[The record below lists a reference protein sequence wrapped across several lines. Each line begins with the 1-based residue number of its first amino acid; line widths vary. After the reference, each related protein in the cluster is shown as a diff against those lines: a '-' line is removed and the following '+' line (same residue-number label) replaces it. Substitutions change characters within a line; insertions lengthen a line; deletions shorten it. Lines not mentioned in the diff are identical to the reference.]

1 MKIGISGASGHLG
14 RAVLEHIAASGT
26 DVKLVAISRTPDVS
40 GREVEGRLGDY
51 DRPETLAAAYAG
63 LDRLLIIPS
72 ADLRQGVRG
81 VQYVAAIDA
90 AVAAGV
96 KHIVLLSALGTRKQE
111 EPANGA
117 SYWVAEQHLIKT
129 APVWTI
135 VRMSYYAEA
144 FAQEAQMLAGTG
156 MLTGLGES
164 RVSYVS
170 RDDVAAAVAG
180 VLTRDGHVGAIYS
193 ATGPRS
199 VTSAERAEAA
209 TVLIGKPFAFV
220 VLSQEQLRAGL
231 GQAGLPEDV
240 VNVVIS
246 IQEEFAQGVFDIVTG
261 HVEQLSGRA
270 PKSLEQVLAALSD
283 NAQNPIP

>member
-14 RAVLEHIAASGT
+14 RAVLEHIAASGA
-26 DVKLVAISRTPDVS
+26 DVKLVAISRTPHAS
-40 GREVEGRLGDY
+40 GEVEGRLGDY
-51 DRPETLAAAYAG
+51 DRPETLAAAYAC

-81 VQYVAAIDA
+81 VQHVAAIDA

-96 KHIVLLSALGTRKQE
+96 KHIVLLSALGTRKQK

-129 APVWTI
+129 APAWTI

-180 VLTRDGHVGAIYS
+180 VLIQDGHVGAIYS
-193 ATGPRS
+193 ATGPKS

-209 TVLIGKPFAFV
+209 TALTGKPFAFV
-220 VLSQEQLRAGL
+220 VLSHEQLRDGL
-231 GQAGLPEDV
+231 SHAGLPEDV

-246 IQEEFAQGVFDIVTG
+246 IQEEFVQGVFDVVTG

-270 PKSLEQVLAALSD
+270 PKSLEQVLAALSN
-283 NAQNPIP
+283 NAQNPAL